1 MAKRVLVIASGP
13 TERDAL
19 PHLLTHLSKEGIA
32 VEIRIP
38 DRHRPLRPNIVAPI
52 IRSSL
57 YDSDDRPY
65 DKYVVLVDTD
75 GKTATDAL
83 RPLQEGLQRAN
94 VERHVPSLLYAY
106 AQWHLEAWFFADA
119 RNLRGYLGRDVGNVD
134 PNQPD
139 RIENPKHHLTQLL
152 GVKTYTSAVSEEIAK
167 NLDADTIAQ
176 RSPSFANFLAAVRNG
191 GTSV

>member
-19 PHLLTHLSKEGIA
+19 PHLLADLSKEEIT

-38 DRHRPLRPNIVAPI
+38 DRHRQLRPSVVAPI
-52 IRSSL
+52 IYSSL
-57 YDSDDRPY
+57 YDSGTQPY

-75 GKTATDAL
+75 GKTAEDAL

-94 VERHVPSLLYAY
+94 VEWQVPSLLYAY

-119 RNLRGYLGRDVGNVD
+119 RNLRGYLGRDVGNID

-139 RIENPKHHLTQLL
+139 RIENPKHHLIQLL
-152 GVKTYTSAVSEEIAK
+152 GVQTYTSAVSEEIART
-167 NLDADTIAQ
+167 LDADTIAQ
-176 RSPSFANFLAAVRNG
+176 RSPSFAGFLAAVRNG
-191 GTSV
+191 DAAR